1 MLRQD
6 VTRFGIAR
14 VPLLGLLLIGVA
26 GCGAAP
32 AVSSPSASVTP
43 SPNIAVAAPAPQA
56 RQAVVV
62 DARVVPVRS
71 VELNFPTGGLSVAEV
86 LVEEGAT
93 VTKGAPLARLDT
105 GDLDLEVERTRAAL
119 IQGQAQYE
127 RMIEGATSSEISQ
140 ARAVL
145 AQAQAQ
151 LRQARESV
159 SPTDVAAA
167 QARLNL
173 ARTRRAVLEAG
184 PKQTDVQVATA
195 DCDQARTRLSERR
208 NTLSAAKEQARRLI
222 EEVANQLR
230 TAQQVYSTTYWN
242 YQRMAK
248 DRPLNDPQVEALA
261 SDLEQRR
268 LEVANAELALQRA
281 QVDYEVAQK
290 NEISG
295 IADAE
300 ASVRA
305 AQARLDAL
313 LAGATSDVL
322 AGVRA
327 EEADAAARLDQLNRE
342 MHSGAIEQAAA
353 GVTAAQ
359 VRLDELLAGPR
370 QTDLDLAAASVEQLK
385 LQVRQAEHNSEKA
398 TLVAPMNGVV
408 AAVNV
413 APGEIPRNDRPAIQ
427 LADTSAWQLEAS
439 ELTDLNVVKV
449 APGAATTISF
459 DALPDIAL
467 TGRVSRIS
475 PLGKNST
482 GETLYT
488 VYITPNSWS
497 DQLRW
502 NMIARV
508 EILAPE

>member
-1 MLRQD
+1 MLRQNLN
-6 VTRFGIAR
+6 RFGIAI
-14 VPLLGLLLIGVA
+14 VPLLGLLLFGMA
-26 GCGAAP
+26 GCGVTP
-32 AVSSPSASVTP
+32 AVSSPRASVTP
-43 SPNIAVAAPAPQA
+43 SPNVTTPAPQT

-71 VELNFPTGGLSVAEV
+71 VELNFPIGGLSVAAV

-93 VTKGAPLARLDT
+93 VTKGEPLARLDT
-105 GDLDLEVERTRAAL
+105 GDLDLEVERVRAAL
-119 IQGQAQYE
+119 IQGQAGYN
-127 RMIEGATSSEISQ
+127 RLIEGATASEISQ
-140 ARAVL
+140 ARAAL

-151 LRQARESV
+151 LRQARDSV
-159 SPTDVAAA
+159 NPTDVAAA
-167 QARLNL
+167 QARLDM

-195 DCDQARTRLSERR
+195 NRDQARTRLSERR

-222 EEVANQLR
+222 EEAANQLR
-230 TAQQVYSTTYWN
+230 TAQQVYSTAYWD
-242 YQRMAK
+242 YQQIAK
-248 DRPLNDPQVEALA
+248 GRPSNDPQVQARA

-268 LEVANAELALQRA
+268 LEVANAESALQRA
-281 QVDYEVAQK
+281 QVGYEVAQK

-300 ASVRA
+300 DSVHA
-305 AQARLDAL
+305 AQARLDEL

-322 AGVRA
+322 AGVRS

-342 MHSGAIEQAAA
+342 MRSGAIEQAAA
-353 GVTAAQ
+353 GVAAAQ

-370 QTDLDLAAASVEQLK
+370 QTDLDLTAASVEQLK
-385 LQVRQAEHNSEKA
+385 LRVRQAEHNSEKA

-408 AAVNV
+408 VAVNV
-413 APGEIPRNDRPAIQ
+413 APGEIPRTDRPAIQ
-427 LADTSAWQLEAS
+427 MADTSAWQLEAS

-449 APGAATTISF
+449 APGAAATISF
-459 DALPDIAL
+459 DALPDIVL

-488 VYITPNSWS
+488 VYITPDTW
-497 DQLRW
+497 DARLRW

-508 EILAPE
+508 GIIIPE